1 MRTILITLVLATAA
15 VLVQPVFLRQDTRP
29 PGFRA
34 DVLVA
39 GGSPAGVA
47 AALAAA
53 RQGMVVV
60 LVESRPFLGT
70 VMTGAMLNMVDVS
83 RGPNGEHL
91 IEGIFLEIYREIGGI
106 VFDPRRVRILLRKK
120 VEAEPGIVSMLGIE
134 HTEPIVA
141 DGRVRGAWV
150 RSSDLATTPI
160 HATVTVDAT
169 DDGDLAAASGVP
181 FTYGREASGLDRR
194 AMPATLMYRVAG
206 VDWPKIVWY
215 VHAHRRGR
223 QPSGA
228 FLGYAWGFREAMRAY
243 HPADQRLSAH
253 DLNIGKLPDGTVLI
267 NSLQIH
273 DVDGTDPASR
283 ADGYA
288 RAVQEIPNKVSYLRA
303 NVPGFEDARLV
314 EVAPELYIRETRHL
328 AGLYT
333 LTGKDILDRARFW
346 DRIAASSYPIDLHQY
361 VKGERYPYK
370 PQRREYTIPLR
381 SLITAKVD
389 GLFVASRAFSATY
402 QAAGSARVIP
412 TTMAMGEGVGVAA
425 AVAVERGVTPHQL
438 AQRHDLVREVQQ
450 RLLRAGARID
460 YCHGRACQPERE

>member
-1 MRTILITLVLATAA
+1 MRFGILRTVLAALALATAV
-15 VLVQPVFLRQDTRP
+15 VLIQPAFLRQDTSP

-34 DVLVA
+34 GVLVV

-70 VMTGAMLNMVDVS
+70 VMTGAMLNMVDMS
-83 RGPNGEHL
+83 RGPNGENL
-91 IEGIFLEIYREIGGI
+91 IKGIFLEIYHEIGGI
-106 VFDPRRVRILLRKK
+106 TFDPRKVRTILRNK
-120 VEAEPGIVSMLGIE
+120 VEAEPGIVSLLGIE
-134 HTEPIVA
+134 RTEPIVVE
-141 DGRVRGAWV
+141 GRVAGVWV
-150 RSSDLATTPI
+150 RLSDQATAPI
-160 HATVTVDAT
+160 RAAVTVDAT

-181 FTYGREASGLDRR
+181 FTYGREASGIDRR
-194 AMPATLMYRVAG
+194 AMPATLMYRVAD
-206 VDWPKIVWY
+206 VDWPEIVRY
-215 VHAHRRGR
+215 AYAHRHGR
-223 QPSGA
+223 HPSGA
-228 FLGYAWGFREAMRAY
+228 FNGYAWGFKEAMRGY
-243 HPADQRLSAH
+243 RPADARLSAL
-253 DLNIGKLPDGTVLI
+253 DLNIGKLPDGTLLI

-273 DVDGTDPASR
+273 DVDGTAPASC

-288 RAVQEIPNKVSYLRA
+288 RAVAEIPNKLSYLRA
-303 NVPGFEDARLV
+303 NVPGFAGARLV

-333 LTGKDILDRARFW
+333 LTGKDIVGRTRFW
-346 DRIAASSYPIDLHQY
+346 DSIGAASYPIDLHQY
-361 VKGERYPYK
+361 VQGEQYPYR
-370 PQRREYTIPLR
+370 PVRRAYTIPLR
-381 SLITAKVD
+381 SLITARID

-425 AVAVERGVTPHQL
+425 AVAVAHRVTPHQL
-438 AQRHDLVREVQQ
+438 AQRQDLVREVQQ

-460 YCHGRACQPERE
+460 F

>member
-1 MRTILITLVLATAA
+1 MV
-15 VLVQPVFLRQDTRP
+15 
-29 PGFRA
+29 
-34 DVLVA
+34 
-39 GGSPAGVA
+39 GGSPSGVA

-70 VMTGAMLNMVDVS
+70 VMTGAMLNMVDMS
-83 RGPNGEHL
+83 RGPNGENL
-91 IEGIFLEIYREIGGI
+91 IKGIFLEIYREIGGI
-106 VFDPRRVRILLRKK
+106 TFDPRRVHEILRAKI
-120 VEAEPGIVSMLGIE
+120 EAEPGIVSLLGIE
-134 HTEPIVA
+134 HTEPIVVE
-141 DGRVRGAWV
+141 GRVGGARV
-150 RSSDLATTPI
+150 RLSDQAMTPI
-160 HATVTVDAT
+160 HAVVTVDAT

-206 VDWPKIVWY
+206 LDWPEIIRY
-215 VHAHRRGR
+215 ARAHRRGR

-228 FLGYAWGFREAMRAY
+228 FHGYAWGSREAMRGY
-243 HPADQRLSAH
+243 HPADRRLSAH

-288 RAVQEIPNKVSYLRA
+288 RAVGEVPNKVSYLRA
-303 NVPGFEDARLV
+303 NVPGFAGARLV

-333 LTGKDILDRARFW
+333 LTGKDILERTRFW
-346 DRIAASSYPIDLHQY
+346 DRIGAASYPIDLHQY
-361 VKGERYPYK
+361 VQGEQYPYR
-370 PQRREYTIPLR
+370 PARREYTIPLR
-381 SLITAKVD
+381 SLITARID

-402 QAAGSARVIP
+402 QAAASARVIP

-425 AVAVERGVTPHQL
+425 AVAAAHSVTPHQL
-438 AQRHDLVREVQQ
+438 AQRQDLVREVQQ
-450 RLLRAGARID
+450 RLLHAGARID
-460 YCHGRACQPERE
+460 Y

>member
-1 MRTILITLVLATAA
+1 MRFGTHRTIIVALVLATAV
-15 VLVQPVFLRQDTRP
+15 VLVQPAFLRQDTKP

-34 DVLVA
+34 DVLVV
-39 GGSPAGVA
+39 GGSPSGVA

-70 VMTGAMLNMVDVS
+70 VMTGAMLNMVDMS
-83 RGPNGEHL
+83 RGPNGENL
-91 IEGIFLEIYREIGGI
+91 INGIFLEIYHEIGGI
-106 VFDPRRVRILLRKK
+106 TFDPRRVREILQAK
-120 VEAEPGIVSMLGIE
+120 VEAEPGIVLLLGIE
-134 HTEPIVA
+134 HTEPVVVE
-141 DGRVRGAWV
+141 GRAAGAWV
-150 RSSDLATTPI
+150 RLVDQAMTPI
-160 HATVTVDAT
+160 HAVVTVDAT

-181 FTYGREASGLDRR
+181 FTYGREASGVDRR

-206 VDWPKIVWY
+206 LDWPEIVRY
-215 VHAHRRGR
+215 AYTHRTGR

-228 FLGYAWGFREAMRAY
+228 FNGYAWGFREAMRGY
-243 HPADQRLSAH
+243 HPADGRLSAH

-288 RAVQEIPNKVSYLRA
+288 RAVGEVPNKVSYLRA
-303 NVPGFEDARLV
+303 NVSGFAGARLV

-333 LTGKDILDRARFW
+333 LTGKDIVERARFW
-346 DRIAASSYPIDLHQY
+346 DRIGVASYPIDLHQY
-361 VKGERYPYK
+361 VKGERYPYR
-370 PQRREYTIPLR
+370 PARREYTIPLR
-381 SLITAKVD
+381 ALITARID

-425 AVAVERGVTPHQL
+425 AVAVAHGVTPHQL
-438 AQRHDLVREVQQ
+438 AQRQDLVREVQQ

-460 YCHGRACQPERE
+460 Y